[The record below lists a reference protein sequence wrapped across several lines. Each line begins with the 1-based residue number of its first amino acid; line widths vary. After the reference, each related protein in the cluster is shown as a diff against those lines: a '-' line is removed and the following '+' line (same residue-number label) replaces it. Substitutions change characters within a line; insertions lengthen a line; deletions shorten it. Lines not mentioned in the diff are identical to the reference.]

1 MILEVAI
8 LNVISGKH
16 QEFERAFE
24 EAQKIIAASEGY
36 IGHQLKKC
44 LEVDGQYILLVEW
57 QTLEAHTI
65 GFRGSAA
72 YQKWRAMLHHFY
84 DPFPTVNHYST
95 VY

>member
-1 MILEVAI
+1 MLEVAI
-8 LNVISGKH
+8 LNVISGKLE
-16 QEFERAFE
+16 EFERAFE
-24 EAQKIIAASEGY
+24 EAQKIIAASQGY
-36 IGHQLKKC
+36 IGHQLRKC

-84 DPFPTVNHYST
+84 DPFYL
-95 VY
+95 

>member
-1 MILEVAI
+1 MLEVAI
-8 LNVISGKH
+8 LNVISGKLE
-16 QEFERAFE
+16 EFERAFE

-36 IGHQLKKC
+36 IGHQLRKC

-72 YQKWRAMLHHFY
+72 YQKWNTMIHHFY
-84 DPFPTVNHYST
+84 DHFPTVMHYST